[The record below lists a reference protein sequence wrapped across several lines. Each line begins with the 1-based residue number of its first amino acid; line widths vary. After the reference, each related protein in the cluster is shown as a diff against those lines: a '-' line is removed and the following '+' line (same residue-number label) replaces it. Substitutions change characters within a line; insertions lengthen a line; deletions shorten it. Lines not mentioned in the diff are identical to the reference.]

1 VGVSSG
7 VFRKGFLMSGF
18 RILLI
23 DDEPA
28 QITSIKS
35 FLKRRNYT
43 ILTASSGEEGLS
55 FIDDG
60 NVDLVL
66 TDFRMPDMN
75 GLEVVQNIKSLNP
88 EIPVVVITAFSD
100 TKDAVQVMKEGA
112 FDYLSKP
119 VDLDELEL
127 LVTKAKEHRY
137 LISENKLLREQLEEK
152 YKFNS
157 IISQSRE
164 MEEVLNT
171 AGRVAKSKATV
182 LLRGQSGTGKEL
194 VAKAIHY
201 SSDRKDKSLIT
212 VNCAALSENLL
223 ESELFG
229 HEKGSFTGASSQR
242 IGRFEQAEGGTLFI
256 DEIGD
261 IALQTQVKLLRVLQ
275 FGEFERVGGSK
286 TIKVDVRVITA
297 TNRDLEQLIKNGL
310 FREDLFYRIN
320 VVTINLP
327 ALRERKI
334 DIPVLIRHFIEK
346 YALEN
351 DKNVQ
356 EISKEAQDYLMRY
369 GYPGN
374 IRELENIIERAVVM
388 SREKVITTIDLPAGL
403 SLTNEKSAFDPDDFT
418 DSYTTKVAAFETAM
432 IDSALE
438 LKNGNQSRAAELLG
452 ISERHL
458 RSRMSKLNI
467 VNTKRR

>member
-1 VGVSSG
+1 
-7 VFRKGFLMSGF
+7 MSEF

-35 FLKRRNYT
+35 YLKRRNYSV
-43 ILTASSGEEGLS
+43 LTASSGEEGIS
-55 FIDDG
+55 YIDNG
-60 NVDLVL
+60 NIDLVF

-75 GLEVVQNIKSLNP
+75 GLEVVQNIKKLNP

-100 TKDAVQVMKEGA
+100 TKDAVTVMKEGA

-119 VDLDELEL
+119 IDLEELEL
-127 LVTKAKEHRY
+127 LVNKAKEHQY
-137 LISENKLLREQLEEK
+137 LVSENKLLREQLKEK
-152 YKFNS
+152 YRFDS

-171 AGRVAKSKATV
+171 SGRVAKSKATV
-182 LLRGQSGTGKEL
+182 LLRGESGTGKEL
-194 VAKAIHY
+194 IAKAIHF
-201 SSDRKDKSLIT
+201 SSDRKDKPLIT

-229 HEKGSFTGASSQR
+229 HEKGSFTGATVQR

-261 IALQTQVKLLRVLQ
+261 IALQTQVKLLRALQ
-275 FGEFERVGGSK
+275 FGEFERVGGSE

-297 TNRDLEQLIKNGL
+297 TNRNLEELIKIGL

-327 ALRERKI
+327 ALRERKT
-334 DIPVLIRHFIEK
+334 DIPVLIRHFIDK
-346 YALEN
+346 YAREN
-351 DKNVQ
+351 NKKVN
-356 EISKEAQDYLMRY
+356 EISKEAQDYLMLY
-369 GYPGN
+369 HFPGN
-374 IRELENIIERAVVM
+374 IRELENIVERAVVM
-388 SREKVITTIDLPAGL
+388 SRETIITTGDLPAGL
-403 SLTNEKSAFDPDDFT
+403 SLPNEKAVFDPTDFV
-418 DSYTTKVAAFETAM
+418 DSYTNKIAAFETAM
-432 IDSALE
+432 IDAALE
-438 LKNGNQSRAAELLG
+438 LKSGNQSRAAEVLG

-467 VNTKRR
+467 INTKRR

>member
-1 VGVSSG
+1 
-7 VFRKGFLMSGF
+7 MSEF

-35 FLKRRNYT
+35 FLKRRTYT
-43 ILTASSGEEGLS
+43 ILTANSGEEGIS
-55 FIDDG
+55 YIDDG
-60 NVDLVL
+60 NVDLVF
-66 TDFRMPDMN
+66 TDYRMPDMN
-75 GLEVVQNIKSLNP
+75 GLEVVQKIKNINP
-88 EIPVVVITAFSD
+88 EIPVVIITAFSD
-100 TKDAVQVMKEGA
+100 TKDAVTVMKEGA

-127 LVTKAKEHRY
+127 LVNKAKEHRY

-152 YKFNS
+152 YKFDS
-157 IISQSRE
+157 IISQSSE

-171 AGRVAKSKATV
+171 SGRVAKSKATV

-194 VAKAIHY
+194 IAKAIHY
-201 SSDRKDKSLIT
+201 SSDRKDKALIT

-229 HEKGSFTGASSQR
+229 HEKGAFTGATSQR

-261 IALQTQVKLLRVLQ
+261 IALQTQVKLLRALQ

-297 TNRDLEQLIKNGL
+297 TNRNLEQLIKTGL

-327 ALRERKI
+327 ALRERKT

-346 YALEN
+346 YAQEN
-351 DKNVQ
+351 NKNIND
-356 EISKEAQDYLMRY
+356 ISKEAQDYLMRY
-369 GYPGN
+369 NFPGN

-388 SREKVITTIDLPAGL
+388 SRETVITTSDLPGGL
-403 SLTNEKSAFDPDDFT
+403 SLSNERAVFDPDDFT
-418 DSYTTKVAAFETAM
+418 DSYTKKVAAFEIAM
-432 IDSALE
+432 IDAALE
-438 LKNGNQSRAAELLG
+438 LKNGNQSRAAEILG

-458 RSRMSKLNI
+458 RSRMNKLNI

>member
-1 VGVSSG
+1 
-7 VFRKGFLMSGF
+7 MSDF

-28 QITSIKS
+28 QIMSLKS

-43 ILTASSGEEGLS
+43 ILTANSGNEGLT

-60 NVDLVL
+60 NVDLVF

-75 GLEVVQNIKSLNP
+75 GLEVVQKIKKFNP

-100 TKDAVQVMKEGA
+100 TKDAVKVMKEGA

-127 LVTKAKEHRY
+127 LVKKAKEHRY

-152 YKFNS
+152 YKFDS
-157 IISQSRE
+157 IISQSGE
-164 MEEVLNT
+164 MEQVLNT

-201 SSDRKDKSLIT
+201 SSERKDKSLIT

-242 IGRFEQAEGGTLFI
+242 IGRFEQADGGTLFI

-261 IALQTQVKLLRVLQ
+261 IALQTQVKLLRALQ

-297 TNRDLEQLIKNGL
+297 TNRNLEQLIKSGL

-320 VVTINLP
+320 VVTIILP
-327 ALRERKI
+327 TLRERKT

-346 YALEN
+346 YAHEN
-351 DKNVQ
+351 NKNVQ
-356 EISKEAQDYLMRY
+356 DISKEAQDYLMRY
-369 GYPGN
+369 SFPGN

-388 SREKVITTIDLPAGL
+388 SREELITTSDLPTGL
-403 SLTNEKSAFDPDDFT
+403 SLTNENAVFDPKDFT
-418 DSYTTKVAAFETAM
+418 NSYINKVAAFESAM
-432 IDSALE
+432 IDAALD
-438 LKNGNQSRAAELLG
+438 LKNGNQSKAAELLG

-458 RSRMSKLNI
+458 RSRMNKLNI

>member
-1 VGVSSG
+1 MI
-7 VFRKGFLMSGF
+7 MSEF

-35 FLKRRNYT
+35 FLKRRDYV
-43 ILTASSGEEGLS
+43 ILTASSGQEGIS
-55 FIDDG
+55 FINDG
-60 NVDLVL
+60 NVDLVF
-66 TDFRMPDMN
+66 TDFRMPEMN
-75 GLEVVQNIKSLNP
+75 GLEVVQKIKKINP
-88 EIPVVVITAFSD
+88 EIPVIVITAFSD
-100 TKDAVQVMKEGA
+100 TEDAVKVMKEGA

-119 VDLDELEL
+119 VDLEELEL
-127 LVTKAKEHRY
+127 LVKKAKEHRY
-137 LISENKLLREQLEEK
+137 LISENKLLKEQLREK
-152 YKFNS
+152 YKFDS
-157 IISQSRE
+157 IISQSGE
-164 MEEVLNT
+164 MEEVLNM

-194 VAKAIHY
+194 IAKAIHY
-201 SSDRKDKSLIT
+201 SSDRKDKTLIT

-229 HEKGSFTGASSQR
+229 HEKGSFTGATSQR
-242 IGRFEQAEGGTLFI
+242 IGRFEQADGGTLFI

-261 IALQTQVKLLRVLQ
+261 IALQTQVKLLRALQ
-275 FGEFERVGGSK
+275 FGEFERVGSSK
-286 TIKVDVRVITA
+286 TMKVDVRVITA
-297 TNRDLEQLIKNGL
+297 TNRNLDELIKNGL

-327 ALRERKI
+327 TLRERKT
-334 DIPVLIRHFIEK
+334 DIPVLIRHFIKK
-346 YALEN
+346 YAQEN
-351 DKNVQ
+351 NKKVN

-369 GYPGN
+369 HFPGN
-374 IRELENIIERAVVM
+374 IRELENTIERAVVM
-388 SREKVITTIDLPAGL
+388 SRENVITTSDLPAGL
-403 SLTNEKSAFDPDDFT
+403 SLTNEKAVFDPNDFT
-418 DSYTTKVAAFETAM
+418 NSYTNKVAAFEIAM
-432 IDSALE
+432 IDAALDI
-438 LKNGNQSRAAELLG
+438 KNGNQSRAAELLG